1 VLTPETDLRS
11 TIRIFLSFYTR
22 ITEGEAQVTK
32 NTQVSVNMRKI
43 PKQER
48 SIFTIEAILDAT
60 AQLLENEPASAI
72 TTNHI
77 SRHAGISIG
86 TLYQYFPNKSAVIT
100 ALANRGRWLRAMK
113 VINQLAT
120 AETDSIDEVTR
131 EIIRT
136 LIAVFANSHSDQQ
149 LTMLMTI
156 QRLER
161 PTTESPIDDVATVV
175 ANTISSILDV
185 PKSQTEFTAYVITRA
200 VMGTIRSTVL
210 DAPHLLEEQEFED
223 QLVRLVT
230 GFLGAQ

>member
-1 VLTPETDLRS
+1 MAKKS
-11 TIRIFLSFYTR
+11 
-22 ITEGEAQVTK
+22 
-32 NTQVSVNMRKI
+32 QVSVNMRKI
-43 PKQER
+43 PKQQR
-48 SIFTIEAILDAT
+48 SKFTIEAILDAT
-60 AQLLENEPASAI
+60 AQLLEGEPASAI

-77 SRHAGISIG
+77 AARAGISIG
-86 TLYQYFPNKSAVIT
+86 TLYQYFPNKSAVLA

-120 AETDSIDEVTR
+120 AEADSIDEVTR

-136 LIAVFANSHSDQQ
+136 LIAVFANSRSDQQ

-161 PTTESPIDDVATVV
+161 ATAESPIDDVATVI
-175 ANTISSILDV
+175 ANTISSIQDV
-185 PKSQTEFTAYVITRA
+185 PKSQTELTAYVITRA

-230 GFLGAQ
+230 GFLGSQ